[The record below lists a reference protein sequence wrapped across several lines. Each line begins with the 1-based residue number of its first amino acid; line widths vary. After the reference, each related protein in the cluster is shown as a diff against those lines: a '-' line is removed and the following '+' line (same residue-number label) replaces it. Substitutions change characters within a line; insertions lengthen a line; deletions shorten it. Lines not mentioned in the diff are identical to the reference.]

1 MACAAHH
8 CFDALMQSHCMN
20 EHQRRRYI
28 TWAEPFYESVRAET
42 AFLDADIFHLWHGDV
57 DRRKGRSRHEGFQE
71 FQFDPYTDIAIDENG
86 SWRWNTE
93 KPEMHEYVR
102 RYFAS
107 RKEDG

>member
-8 CFDALMQSHCMN
+8 CFDELTQRYYMN
-20 EHQRRRYI
+20 NHQQRQYI

-42 AFLDADIFHLWHGDV
+42 PFLDAEIFHLWHGDV
-57 DRRKGRSRHEGFQE
+57 SGRKGRLRYEGFQE
-71 FQFDPYTDIAIDENG
+71 FQFDPYTDIAIDQNG
-86 SWRWNTE
+86 AWRWNTE
-93 KPEMHEYVR
+93 KPKMHEYVR